1 MTVLAAS
8 FTNFGP
14 YHVARLRA
22 LGDRLNAS
30 GGRLIAYETARA
42 ERTYPWQI
50 DCGKEPFEWRTLFSS
65 RVLED
70 IPRRQCAQAMRQS
83 LERDL
88 PDAVVV
94 AGYTRPESMAALKWA
109 RGTGRLAILMSET
122 QRLDYRR
129 VWWKEA
135 VKRQRVSRFSAGLV
149 GGPRHRDYLIELG
162 LPDERIALGYNA
174 VDNALYASN
183 AEHAR
188 NDPQGRIGIPRSD
201 YFLAVSRFV
210 PEKNLPLLIQAFAQ
224 YRSASSEAGKW
235 DLVLCGDGPG
245 AEDVRSAVEQSGL
258 AHAIHLPGF
267 LQAGDLSRW
276 YAFASAFVHPSLLEP
291 WGLVVNEAAA
301 CGLPLLVSDRAGCAE
316 TLVPDPP
323 GTTGWR
329 FDPHDLDALTAAL
342 AQIAGVPEAERLAMG
357 RKASEVVSAWG
368 PARFADGVMEA
379 LEQATIA
386 DQERQIQAAT
396 SVSRDLVRERAD

>member
-22 LGDRLNAS
+22 LGDRLSAS
-30 GGRLIAYETARA
+30 GGRLIAYETASA

-50 DCGKEPFEWRTLFSS
+50 DCGEERFEWRTLFSN

-70 IPRRQCAQAMRQS
+70 IPRKQCALAMRQA

-94 AGYTRPESMAALKWA
+94 AGYSRPESMAALHWA
-109 RGTGRLAILMSET
+109 RATGRIAILMSET

-149 GGPRHRDYLIELG
+149 GGPRHREYLTELG
-162 LPDERIALGYNA
+162 LPDDRIALGYNA
-174 VDNALYASN
+174 VDNELYASQ
-183 AEHAR
+183 ADRAR
-188 NDPQGRIGIPRSD
+188 NDPNGRIGLPRSP

-210 PEKNLPLLIQAFAQ
+210 PEKNLCLLVRAFAQ
-224 YRSASSEAGKW
+224 YRSAAPEAARW

-245 AEDVRSAVEQSGL
+245 AQEVRAAVDQSGL
-258 AHAIHLPGF
+258 ADAIHLPGF
-267 LQAGDLSRW
+267 LQAAELSRW

-301 CGLPLLVSDRAGCAE
+301 CGLPLLVSERAGCAE
-316 TLVPDPP
+316 TLVPEPP

-329 FDPHDLDALTAAL
+329 FDPHDLEGLTTAL
-342 AQIAGVPEAERLAMG
+342 ARIAGVPETERLAMG
-357 RKASEVVSAWG
+357 RKASDVVASWG
-368 PARFADGVMEA
+368 PERFADGVIEA
-379 LEQATIA
+379 LEQAKLA
-386 DQERQIQAAT
+386 DRGRQIQAGA
-396 SVSRDLVRERAD
+396 SVSSNLIRDRPK